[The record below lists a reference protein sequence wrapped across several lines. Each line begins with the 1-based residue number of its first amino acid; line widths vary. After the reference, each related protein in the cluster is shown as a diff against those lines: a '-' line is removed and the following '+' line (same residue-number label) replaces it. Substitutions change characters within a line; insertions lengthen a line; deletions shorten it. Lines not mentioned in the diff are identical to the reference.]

1 MFSVYRKIFDL
12 LDRRE
17 RIRFGLLL
25 GMILVMSLLE
35 VAGVASIIPFLAV
48 LSDPQVIHQTP
59 YLQVFYEGLGFQSD
73 RAFLLFLGIVVFGLV
88 VFGLAFK
95 AVTLYALTRFS
106 TMRNYSISTRLFGSY
121 LSQPFVWF
129 LSRHSADLGKT
140 ILSEVDQV
148 IGKSII
154 PALTLLAHITVV
166 FALAVLLFLVD
177 PVVVAI
183 VIAVLGGS
191 YGLIYF
197 GIRGLLTR
205 IGEQR
210 VHANRERY
218 QAANEAMGG
227 IKDVKML
234 GLEDAYLRRFRRP
247 AAVFARTQALA
258 AILGTIPR
266 YVLEAVA
273 FGGMLIIVLVLLARA
288 EGRLEEAI
296 PVLGV
301 FAFAGVRMFP
311 AMQKVYDSF
320 TKLRFGGYALD
331 ALHRELTES
340 RPAHPLPAQKGE
352 ALDLKERLTL
362 ENIYY
367 SYPSTDKP
375 ALNGLSMSIDALTTV
390 GVVGGS
396 GAGKTT
402 AVDVILGLLWPQD
415 GVLRVDGV
423 VINEHNR
430 RAWQRSIGY
439 VPQHIF
445 LADETVAA
453 NIAFGVPR
461 KQIDMD
467 AVKRAARLSELDRFV
482 TEELPQGYETMV
494 GERGVRLSGGQR
506 QRIGIARALYY
517 DPSILVF
524 DEATS
529 ALDNLTER
537 AVIDAVH
544 NLSGAKTI
552 IMIAHRLTTVQRC
565 NEIILL
571 EEGQIAARGSY
582 EELMEESEAFQRLA
596 SAAA

>member
-1 MFSVYRKIFDL
+1 MLSVYRKIFDL

-17 RIRFGLLL
+17 RLRFGVLL

-48 LSDPQVIHQTP
+48 LSNPQVIHGTP

-73 RAFLLFLGIVVFGLV
+73 RAFLLFLGGVVFGLV
-88 VFGLAFK
+88 VLGLAFK

-106 TMRNYSISTRLFGSY
+106 TRRNYSISTRLFGGY
-121 LSQPFVWF
+121 LSQPYVWF
-129 LSRHSADLGKT
+129 LSRHSADLSKT

-148 IGKSII
+148 IGNTII

-166 FALAVLLFLVD
+166 FALALLLFLVD
-177 PVVVAI
+177 PVVVAVVI
-183 VIAVLGGS
+183 VVLGGS

-197 GIRGLLTR
+197 GIRRLLTR

-234 GLEDAYLRRFRRP
+234 GLEAAYLQRFRQP
-247 AAVFARTQALA
+247 AGVFARAQALA
-258 AILGTIPR
+258 SIMGQIPR

-273 FGGMLIIVLVLLARA
+273 FGGMLIVVLVLLARA
-288 EGRLEEAI
+288 DGRLEDAI
-296 PVLGV
+296 PLLGV

-331 ALHRELTES
+331 ALHRELTETRTG
-340 RPAHPLPAQKGE
+340 RPLSARKGA
-352 ALDLKERLTL
+352 ALDLREHL
-362 ENIYY
+362 ELEDVHYA
-367 SYPSTDKP
+367 YPSAEKP
-375 ALNGLSMSIDALTTV
+375 ALDGLHMSIKAYTTV
-390 GVVGGS
+390 GIVGGS

-402 AVDVILGLLWPQD
+402 AVDVILGLLSPQE

-423 VINEHNR
+423 VITEENR

-445 LADETVAA
+445 LSDDTIAA
-453 NIAFGVPR
+453 NVAFGVPR
-461 KQIDMD
+461 NKIDMV
-467 AVKRAARLSELDRFV
+467 AVRRAARLSELDRFV

-517 DPSILVF
+517 DPSVLVF

-571 EEGQIAARGSY
+571 EEGKVVARGSY
-582 EELMEESEAFQRLA
+582 EELIKYSEAFRRLA

>member
-1 MFSVYRKIFDL
+1 MFGTYRKIFDL

-17 RIRFGLLL
+17 RYRFGLLL

-48 LSDPQVIHQTP
+48 LSDPQIIHETP
-59 YLQVFYEGLGFQSD
+59 YLEFLYDGLGFQSD
-73 RAFLLFLGIVVFGLV
+73 RAFLLFLGGVVFGVV

-95 AVTLYALTRFS
+95 ALTLFALTRFS
-106 TMRNYSISTRLFGSY
+106 MMRSYSISTRLFGGY
-121 LSQPFVWF
+121 LSQPYVWF

-140 ILSEVDQV
+140 ILSEVGQV
-148 IGKSII
+148 IQMTIV
-154 PALTLLAHITVV
+154 PALTLLAYIAVV
-166 FALAVLLFLVD
+166 LALAVLLFLVE
-177 PVVVAI
+177 PVVVTFVVA
-183 VIAVLGGS
+183 ALGGS

-197 GIRGLLTR
+197 GIRRLLNR

-234 GLEDAYLRRFRRP
+234 GLENAYLRRFREP
-247 AAVFARTQALA
+247 AAVFARAQALA
-258 AILGTIPR
+258 AILGQIPR

-273 FGGMLIIVLVLLARA
+273 FGGMLVILLVLLARA
-288 EGRLEEAI
+288 DGRLEEVI
-296 PVLGV
+296 PLLGM
-301 FAFAGVRMFP
+301 FAFAGMRMFP
-311 AMQKVYDSF
+311 AMTKVYESF
-320 TKLRFGGYALD
+320 TRLQFGRYALD
-331 ALHRELTES
+331 ALHREMTES
-340 RPAHPLPAQKGE
+340 RPGQPLPGQPSE
-352 ALDLKERLTL
+352 TLHLRERLEL
-362 ENIYY
+362 EDLHY
-367 SYPSTDKP
+367 SYPGAEKP
-375 ALNGLSMSIDALTTV
+375 ALNGLDIRINAFTTV
-390 GVVGGS
+390 GIVGGS

-402 AVDVILGLLWPQD
+402 AVDVILGLLSPQE
-415 GVLRVDGV
+415 GALRVDGV
-423 VINEHNR
+423 VITEQNR

-445 LADETVAA
+445 LSDDTIAA

-461 KQIDMD
+461 NRIDMD

-517 DPSILVF
+517 DPSVLVF

-537 AVIDAVH
+537 AVMDAVH
-544 NLSGAKTI
+544 NLTGAKTV
-552 IMIAHRLTTVQRC
+552 IMIAHRLTTVQGC
-565 NEIILL
+565 KEIILM
-571 EEGQIAARGSY
+571 EEGRVVARGSY
-582 EELMEESEAFQRLA
+582 AELIEESEAFRKLA

>member
-1 MFSVYRKIFDL
+1 MFSTYRKIFDL

-17 RIRFGLLL
+17 RYRFVLLL

-48 LSDPQVIHQTP
+48 LSDPQMIHETP
-59 YLQVFYEGLGFQSD
+59 YLQVAYDGLGFQSD
-73 RAFLLFLGIVVFGLV
+73 RAFLLFLGGIVFGVV

-106 TMRNYSISTRLFGSY
+106 MLRIYSISTRLFGVY
-121 LSQPFVWF
+121 LSQPYVWF
-129 LSRHSADLGKT
+129 LSRHSADLSKT
-140 ILSEVDQV
+140 ILSEVGQV
-148 IGKSII
+148 IGKSVL

-166 FALAVLLFLVD
+166 IALAVLLFLMD
-177 PVVVAI
+177 PVVVT
-183 VIAVLGGS
+183 VVVAVLVGS

-197 GIRGLLTR
+197 GIRRLLTR

-218 QAANEAMGG
+218 QSANEAMGG
-227 IKDVKML
+227 IKDIKML
-234 GLEDAYLRRFRRP
+234 GLEDAYFRRFRQP
-247 AAVFARTQALA
+247 AAIFARVEALA
-258 AILGTIPR
+258 AILGEIPR

-273 FGGMLIIVLVLLARA
+273 FGGMLIILLVLLARA
-288 EGRLEEAI
+288 DGRLEEVI
-296 PVLGV
+296 PLLGV
-301 FAFAGVRMFP
+301 FAFAGMRMFP
-311 AMQKVYDSF
+311 AMQKVYFSF
-320 TKLRFGGYALD
+320 TQLRFGGYALD

-340 RPAHPLPAQKGE
+340 RPAHPLPAQPGE
-352 ALDLKERLTL
+352 ALDLTQCL
-362 ENIYY
+362 ELEDVHY
-367 SYPSTDKP
+367 SYPGAEKP
-375 ALNGLSMSIDALTTV
+375 ALNGLEIRINAFTTV
-390 GVVGGS
+390 GIVGGS

-402 AVDVILGLLWPQD
+402 AVDVILGLLSPQQ
-415 GVLRVDGV
+415 GVLRVDGA
-423 VINEHNR
+423 VITEQNR

-445 LADETVAA
+445 LSDDTIAA

-461 KQIDMD
+461 NRIDRD

-482 TEELPQGYETMV
+482 MEELPQGYETKV

-517 DPSILVF
+517 DPSVLVF

-537 AVIDAVH
+537 AVMDAVH
-544 NLSGAKTI
+544 NLTGAKTV
-552 IMIAHRLTTVQRC
+552 IMIAHRLTTVQGC
-565 NEIILL
+565 TEIILM
-571 EEGQIAARGSY
+571 EEGRVVARGSY
-582 EELMEESEAFQRLA
+582 AELIEGSEAFRKLA

>member
-1 MFSVYRKIFDL
+1 
-12 LDRRE
+12 
-17 RIRFGLLL
+17 
-25 GMILVMSLLE
+25 
-35 VAGVASIIPFLAV
+35 
-48 LSDPQVIHQTP
+48 
-59 YLQVFYEGLGFQSD
+59 
-73 RAFLLFLGIVVFGLV
+73 
-88 VFGLAFK
+88 
-95 AVTLYALTRFS
+95 
-106 TMRNYSISTRLFGSY
+106 
-121 LSQPFVWF
+121 
-129 LSRHSADLGKT
+129 
-140 ILSEVDQV
+140 
-148 IGKSII
+148 
-154 PALTLLAHITVV
+154 
-166 FALAVLLFLVD
+166 
-177 PVVVAI
+177 
-183 VIAVLGGS
+183 
-191 YGLIYF
+191 
-197 GIRGLLTR
+197 
-205 IGEQR
+205 
-210 VHANRERY
+210 
-218 QAANEAMGG
+218 
-227 IKDVKML
+227 ML

-517 DPSILVF
+517 DPSVLVF

>member
-48 LSDPQVIHQTP
+48 LSDPQVIHQNP

-73 RAFLLFLGIVVFGLV
+73 RAFLLFLGVVVFGLV

-106 TMRNYSISTRLFGSY
+106 AMRNYSISTRLFGGY

-129 LSRHSADLGKT
+129 LSRHSADLSKT

-148 IGKSII
+148 ISKSII
-154 PALTLLAHITVV
+154 PALTLLAHIAVV
-166 FALAVLLFLVD
+166 FGLAVLLFLVE
-177 PVVVAI
+177 PAVVAT

-197 GIRGLLTR
+197 GIRRLLTR
-205 IGEQR
+205 IGEER

-247 AAVFARTQALA
+247 ASVFARTQALA

-461 KQIDMD
+461 EQIDMD

-517 DPSILVF
+517 DPSVLVF

>member
-1 MFSVYRKIFDL
+1 MFSIYRKIFDL

-17 RIRFGLLL
+17 RFRFVLLL

-48 LSDPQVIHQTP
+48 LSDPQAIHETP
-59 YLQVFYEGLGFQSD
+59 YLQVFYDSLGFQSD
-73 RAFLLFLGIVVFGLV
+73 RAFLLFLGGVVFGIV

-106 TMRNYSISTRLFGSY
+106 TMRNYSISTRLFGGY
-121 LSQPFVWF
+121 LSQPYVWF

-148 IGKSII
+148 IGKSMV
-154 PALTLLAHITVV
+154 PALTLLAYMAVV

-177 PVVVAI
+177 PVVVAV

-197 GIRGLLTR
+197 GIRRLLTR

-234 GLEDAYLRRFRRP
+234 GLEGAYLGRFRRP
-247 AAVFARTQALA
+247 AEVFARTQALA

-266 YVLEAVA
+266 YILEAVA

-296 PVLGV
+296 PLLGV

-311 AMQKVYDSF
+311 AMTKVYENF

-331 ALHRELTES
+331 SLHRELTES
-340 RPAHPLPAQKGE
+340 RHAHPLPAQRRE
-352 ALDLKERLTL
+352 ALDLNERLTL
-362 ENIYY
+362 EDVHF

-375 ALNGLSMSIDALTTV
+375 ALNGLSMSINALTTV
-390 GVVGGS
+390 GIIGGS

-402 AVDVILGLLWPQD
+402 AVDVILGLLWPQE

-445 LADETVAA
+445 LSDDTIAA
-453 NIAFGVPR
+453 NIAFGVAR
-461 KQIDMD
+461 KRIDMD

-482 TEELPQGYETMV
+482 TEELPQGYDTMV

-517 DPSILVF
+517 DPSVLVF

-537 AVIDAVH
+537 AVMDAVH
-544 NLSGAKTI
+544 NLSGAKTV
-552 IMIAHRLTTVQRC
+552 IMIAHRLTTVQGC
-565 NEIILL
+565 TEIILM
-571 EEGQIAARGSY
+571 EEGAVAARGSY
-582 EELMEESEAFQRLA
+582 AELLEDNEAFQRLA

>member
-17 RIRFGLLL
+17 RIRFGVLL

-59 YLQVFYEGLGFQSD
+59 YLQLFYEGLGFQTD
-73 RAFLLFLGIVVFGLV
+73 RAFLLFLGGVVFGLV

-95 AVTLYALTRFS
+95 ALTIYALTRFS
-106 TMRNYSISTRLFGSY
+106 TMRNYSISTRLFGGY
-121 LSQPFVWF
+121 LSQPYVWF
-129 LSRHSADLGKT
+129 LSRHSADLSKT

-148 IGKSII
+148 IGKSIV
-154 PALTLLAHITVV
+154 PALTLLAHISVV
-166 FALAVLLFLVD
+166 LALVVLLLLVD
-177 PVVVAI
+177 PVIVAAVV
-183 VIAVLGGS
+183 AVLGGS
-191 YGLIYF
+191 YVLIYF
-197 GIRGLLTR
+197 GIRRLLSR

-234 GLEDAYLRRFRRP
+234 GLEDAYLRRFRQP
-247 AAVFARTQALA
+247 AAMFARVQALA
-258 AILGTIPR
+258 AILGQIPR
-266 YVLEAVA
+266 YALEAVA

-288 EGRLEEAI
+288 DGRLEEAI
-296 PVLGV
+296 PLLGV
-301 FAFAGVRMFP
+301 FAFAGLRMFP
-311 AMQKVYDSF
+311 AMQKVYDNF

-340 RPAHPLPAQKGE
+340 RTARPLSARKGA
-352 ALDLKERLTL
+352 ALDLREHL
-362 ENIYY
+362 ELEDVHYA
-367 SYPSTDKP
+367 YPSADKP
-375 ALNGLSMSIDALTTV
+375 ALDGLRMSIKAHTTV
-390 GVVGGS
+390 GIVGGS

-402 AVDVILGLLWPQD
+402 AVDVILGLLSPQE

-423 VINEHNR
+423 VITEENR

-445 LADETVAA
+445 LSDDTIAA
-453 NIAFGVPR
+453 NVAFGVPR
-461 KQIDMD
+461 NKIDMV
-467 AVKRAARLSELDRFV
+467 AVRRAARLSELDRFV

-517 DPSILVF
+517 DPSVLVF

-571 EEGQIAARGSY
+571 EEGKVVARGSY
-582 EELMEESEAFQRLA
+582 EELIKYSEAFRRLA

>member
-1 MFSVYRKIFDL
+1 MFSTYRKIFDL

-17 RIRFGLLL
+17 RFRFVLLL

-48 LSDPQVIHQTP
+48 LSDPQAIHETR
-59 YLQVFYEGLGFQSD
+59 YLQVVYDGLGFQSD
-73 RAFLLFLGIVVFGLV
+73 RAFLLFLGGMVFGVV

-95 AVTLYALTRFS
+95 AVTLFALTRFS
-106 TMRNYSISTRLFGSY
+106 TMRNYSISTRLFGAY
-121 LSQPFVWF
+121 LSQPYVWF
-129 LSRHSADLGKT
+129 LSRHSADLSKT

-148 IGKSII
+148 IGKTII
-154 PALTLLAHITVV
+154 PSLTMLAYISVV

-177 PVVVAI
+177 PVVVA
-183 VIAVLGGS
+183 VVVAVLGGS
-191 YGLIYF
+191 YGLIYL
-197 GIRGLLTR
+197 GIRRLLNR
-205 IGEQR
+205 MGEQR

-234 GLEDAYLRRFRRP
+234 GLEETYLRRFRQP
-247 AAVFARTQALA
+247 AAVFARVQALA
-258 AILGTIPR
+258 SILATIPR
-266 YVLEAVA
+266 FVLEAVA
-273 FGGMLIIVLVLLARA
+273 FGGMLVIVLVLLARA
-288 EGRLEEAI
+288 DGRLEEAI
-296 PVLGV
+296 PLLGV

-311 AMQKVYDSF
+311 AMTKVYENF
-320 TKLRFGGYALD
+320 TRLRFGGYALD
-331 ALHRELTES
+331 ALHRELTGS
-340 RPAHPLPAQKGE
+340 RPTDPLPGQPGE
-352 ALDLKERLTL
+352 ALGLRERLEL
-362 ENIYY
+362 EDLHYA
-367 SYPSTDKP
+367 YPAAEKP
-375 ALNGLSMSIDALTTV
+375 ALNGLDIRINAFTTV
-390 GVVGGS
+390 GIVGGS

-402 AVDVILGLLWPQD
+402 AVDVILGLLSPQR

-423 VINEHNR
+423 EITEQNR

-445 LADETVAA
+445 LSDDTIAA

-461 KQIDMD
+461 NRIDRD

-482 TEELPQGYETMV
+482 MEELPQGYETKV

-517 DPSILVF
+517 DPSVLVF

-537 AVIDAVH
+537 AVMDAVH
-544 NLSGAKTI
+544 NLTGAKTV
-552 IMIAHRLTTVQRC
+552 IMIAHRLTTVQGC
-565 NEIILL
+565 TEIILM
-571 EEGQIAARGSY
+571 EEGRVVARGSY
-582 EELMEESEAFQRLA
+582 AELIEGSEAFRKLA